1 MKGLSQ
7 RQTEILNYIQQFI
20 SKNSYSPSVRDIAK
34 HFNLASAAGVH
45 KHIKALV
52 GKGALL
58 KEDHRSRS
66 VRPTHMKSGSSASPE
81 FVTVPL
87 AGYVSAGQ
95 PIESIQ
101 QNQDMLTIPASL
113 TGHRRI
119 DYALQV
125 KGNSMIEDS
134 ILDGDFV
141 MIQTRETADNG
152 EVAVALLGGGEVTLK
167 RIYMEKD
174 HIRLQPA
181 NREMEPIIIR
191 HEDVR
196 VQGIVIGIWRGY

>member
-1 MKGLSQ
+1 
-7 RQTEILNYIQQFI
+7 
-20 SKNSYSPSVRDIAK
+20 
-34 HFNLASAAGVH
+34 
-45 KHIKALV
+45 
-52 GKGALL
+52 
-58 KEDHRSRS
+58 
-66 VRPTHMKSGSSASPE
+66 
-81 FVTVPL
+81 
-87 AGYVSAGQ
+87 
-95 PIESIQ
+95 
-101 QNQDMLTIPASL
+101 
-113 TGHRRI
+113 
-119 DYALQV
+119 
-125 KGNSMIEDS
+125 MIEDS

-196 VQGIVIGIWRGY
+196 VHGIVIGIWRGY